1 MVDQQ
6 TDQLLDAQSVPVIH
20 CTSIIWETDIEKTT
34 AHQNVANDQI
44 SKILSYSRIRLIA
57 KAGE

>member
-20 CTSIIWETDIEKTT
+20 CTSIIWETVIEKTT
-34 AHQNVANDQI
+34 AHHNVANDQF
-44 SKILSYSRIRLIA
+44 
-57 KAGE
+57 